1 MNTNF
6 SIVNQF
12 NCYQV
17 CYRKSGFVTLCNNM
31 QYTVINII
39 LYQILGKR
47 ESQTRQV
54 FDFAGTKFRENSQK
68 SRKLQNLQNLI
79 PLRNS
84 KLNL

>member
-1 MNTNF
+1 
-6 SIVNQF
+6 
-12 NCYQV
+12 
-17 CYRKSGFVTLCNNM
+17 M

-68 SRKLQNLQNLI
+68 I
-79 PLRNS
+79 S
-84 KLNL
+84 KIAKSAKFNTFKELKIEFMNMR

>member
-1 MNTNF
+1 
-6 SIVNQF
+6 
-12 NCYQV
+12 
-17 CYRKSGFVTLCNNM
+17 M

-54 FDFAGTKFRENSQK
+54 FDFTGTKFRENSQK